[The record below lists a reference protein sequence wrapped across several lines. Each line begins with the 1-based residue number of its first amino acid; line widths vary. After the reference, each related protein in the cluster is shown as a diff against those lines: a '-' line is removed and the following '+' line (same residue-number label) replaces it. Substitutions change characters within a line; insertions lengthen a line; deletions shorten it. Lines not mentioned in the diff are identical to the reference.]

1 MHIYTRVMRVFFMSI
16 SRIFRAG
23 FLQHLI
29 MIRMLSDAIFA
40 VFEYSIS
47 LQALL
52 FDSISI
58 CSVRLE

>member
-1 MHIYTRVMRVFFMSI
+1 MHIYTRVMRVFFMSF
-16 SRIFRAG
+16 SRIFRAA
-23 FLQHLI
+23 FLQHLV

-40 VFEYSIS
+40 TLEYSIS